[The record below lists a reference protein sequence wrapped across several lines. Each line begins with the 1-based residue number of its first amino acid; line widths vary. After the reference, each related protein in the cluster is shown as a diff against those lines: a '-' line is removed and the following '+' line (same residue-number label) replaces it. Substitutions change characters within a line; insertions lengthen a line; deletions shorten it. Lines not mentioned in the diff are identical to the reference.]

1 MNVLAINPGHNGSA
15 ALVVDGKLE
24 VFIEEERMSRMK
36 QDGNPFKSMIWI
48 MQNYRIDA
56 LILCGTG
63 SEPERH
69 PLPWT
74 GEVSYHALV
83 RKFYPHVK
91 VINFGGYHHHS
102 HAASAFYG
110 SGFDSAA
117 ALIVDGCGSEVRVP
131 QEEDTPD
138 KVMAPNPLNDQTPSF
153 PVLETESIYKCEWP
167 FTIDPVWKRYAHS
180 MAPRIQTSSLDVDGA
195 VTTVKGY
202 EAVSE
207 WLGFGAIEAGK
218 TMGLAPYG
226 REDKK
231 IPDFFL
237 EDSLRGDKNVFIPA
251 YPRTAYIDTE
261 RYDYL
266 DNRIDI
272 SEDNS
277 IIWHRDKS
285 KIRDVHK
292 NMAYKIQKETQEI
305 MCNFIEKAVDITGEK
320 NIVISGGYGL
330 NVIANAYYKERF
342 PELNIYIDP
351 ICHDGGTAIGA
362 AKYFAHELAKEEDET
377 YEKDPLKNVYLG
389 PQYKYT
395 DDTLESYI
403 KVNKIEDE
411 VEVTE
416 TTDTEVAQLIKD
428 RNIVT
433 IFQGRSEGGPR
444 ALGNRSILYDPTD
457 PDGKDFVNIVKG
469 REWFRPF
476 AASILKEHA
485 KEWFDMKGL
494 KESPYMMYALEV
506 SDEHIGE
513 IPAVTHVDGTCRIQT
528 VSKLDNTGYYA
539 LIKEFYKLTGVPLL
553 FNTSFNLGGEPLVET
568 IDDAFFTL
576 RRSKLEYLYL
586 PELGKL
592 VKVPNKEEDNG

>member
-15 ALVVDGKLE
+15 ALVADGKLE
-24 VFIEEERMSRMK
+24 VYIEEERMSRMK
-36 QDGNPFKSMIWI
+36 RDGNPFKAMIWI
-48 MQNYRIDA
+48 MNHYRVDTLVI
-56 LILCGTG
+56 CGTG
-63 SEPERH
+63 SEPEKS

-91 VINFGGYHHHS
+91 VISFGDYHHHA
-102 HAASAFYG
+102 HAAAAFYG

-117 ALIVDGCGSEVRVP
+117 ALIVDGCGSRHSLP
-131 QEEDTPD
+131 NDDKIPEDS
-138 KVMAPNPLNDQTPSF
+138 KFSF
-153 PVLETESIYKCEWP
+153 LETESIYKCEWP
-167 FTIDPVWKRYAHS
+167 NTIDEVWKRYAES
-180 MAPRIQTSSLDVDGA
+180 SGPRIETGNLDADGA
-195 VTTVKGY
+195 VTTVKAY

-207 WLGFGAIEAGK
+207 WLGFGPIEAGK

-231 IPDFFL
+231 IPDFFM
-237 EDSLRGDKNVFIPA
+237 EDTLRGDKNVFIPM
-251 YPRTAYIDTE
+251 YPRTAFIDAG
-261 RYDYL
+261 RYKYL
-266 DNRIDI
+266 DNRSDEGDEGVIV
-272 SEDNS
+272 
-277 IIWHRDKS
+277 WHKDKS

-292 NMAYKIQKETQEI
+292 NMAWKIQNDTQEI
-305 MCNFIEKAVDITGEK
+305 MCKFIEKAVDMTGEK

-351 ICHDGGTAIGA
+351 ICHDGGIVIGA
-362 AKYFAHELAKEEDET
+362 AKFITHEMDKEQTIED
-377 YEKDPLKNVYLG
+377 KDPLTSLYLG
-389 PQYKYT
+389 PEYHYNDEFLDKYFERS
-395 DDTLESYI
+395 DL
-403 KVNKIEDE
+403 VDE
-411 VEVTE
+411 VEITE
-416 TTDTEVAQLIKD
+416 TTDAEVAQLIKD
-428 RNIVT
+428 RNIVS
-433 IFQGRSEGGPR
+433 IFQGRAEAGPR

-457 PDGKDFVNIVKG
+457 PDGKDFVNTVKG

-476 AASILKEHA
+476 AASVLKEHA

-494 KESPYMMYALEV
+494 KEAPYMMYALEL

-528 VSKLDNTGYYA
+528 VSKLDNPPYYA

-568 IDDAFFTL
+568 IDDAIYTL
-576 RRSKLEYLYL
+576 RKSKLGYLYM

-592 VKVPNKEEDNG
+592 IKVPNKEEEDNGKV

>member
-24 VFIEEERMSRMK
+24 IYIEEERMSRMK

-48 MQNYRIDA
+48 MQHHRIDA

-63 SEPERH
+63 SEPEKS

-91 VINFGGYHHHS
+91 VISFGDYHHHA
-102 HAASAFYG
+102 HAAAAFYG

-117 ALIVDGCGSEVRVP
+117 ALIVDGCGSRVLV
-131 QEEDTPD
+131 PD
-138 KVMAPNPLNDQTPSF
+138 DDDVPREQKC

-167 FTIDPVWKRYAHS
+167 LTMDPVWKRYS
-180 MAPRIQTSSLDVDGA
+180 DSIAPRIQTSSLDVDGA

-207 WLGFGAIEAGK
+207 WLGFGPIEAGK

-226 REDKK
+226 RDDKK

-237 EDSLRGDKNVFIPA
+237 EDSLRGDKNVFIPM

-266 DNRIDI
+266 DNRSDEKDEGGIV
-272 SEDNS
+272 
-277 IIWHRDKS
+277 WHRDKS

-292 NMAYKIQKETQEI
+292 NIAYKIQKETQEI
-305 MCNFIEKAVDITGEK
+305 MCKFIEKAVDITGEK

-351 ICHDGGTAIGA
+351 ICHDGGTVIGA
-362 AKYFAHELAKEEDET
+362 AKYFAYEFAKEKGDT

-389 PQYKYT
+389 PEHKYT

-403 KVNKIEDE
+403 KFNKLEDE

-416 TTDTEVAQLIKD
+416 TTDVEVAQLIKD

-457 PDGKDFVNIVKG
+457 PDGKDFVNTVKG

-485 KEWFDMKGL
+485 KDWFDMKGL
-494 KESPYMMYALEV
+494 RETPYMMYALEV
-506 SDEHIGE
+506 SDAHIGE

-528 VSKLDNTGYYA
+528 VSKLDNTSYYA

-568 IDDAFFTL
+568 IDDAIHTL
-576 RRSKLEYLYL
+576 RRSKLEYLYM

-592 VKVPNKEEDNG
+592 IKVPNKEEESDG